1 MFLTFVKNMH
11 RTFVTVLLLT
21 ACGLGVNAGEYYFR
35 HLNQRYSELHTLLIV
50 DDNEDLLDFM
60 RNYLD
65 KCYNIIMAHDG
76 EEALGIAH
84 SENVEIIIS
93 DVMMP
98 KIDGVELCRMIKEDN
113 ATSHIPVILL
123 TAKSETADMTG
134 FSDYITFS
142 KAFKKLIGVA
152 PSFYTADGGEH
163 TDAERENDDNE
174 L

>member
-1 MFLTFVKNMH
+1 MKQLSENMSLTFVKTMH
-11 RTFVTVLLLT
+11 RTFITVLLLT
-21 ACGLGVNAGEYYFR
+21 ACGSGVNAGEYYFR

-98 KIDGVELCRMIKEDN
+98 KIDG
-113 ATSHIPVILL
+113 
-123 TAKSETADMTG
+123 
-134 FSDYITFS
+134 
-142 KAFKKLIGVA
+142 
-152 PSFYTADGGEH
+152 GEH
-163 TDAERENDDNE
+163 TDAERGNDDNE